1 MPRYLLRVAL
11 VQHLNVL
18 KEFHKLIFNFGLL
31 GKFFNIKVGG
41 ILDATFEKFELRGL
55 LFGKSWLVD
64 KLNQKEGAIETLSKG
79 F

>member
-1 MPRYLLRVAL
+1 

-18 KEFHKLIFNFGLL
+18 KEFHKLIFHFGLF
-31 GKFFNIKVGG
+31 GKLFNIKVGG
-41 ILDATFEKFELRGL
+41 ILYATFEKFEFRGL
-55 LFGKSWLVD
+55 LFSKSWLVD